1 MNQSFRHNEILDIAR
16 RDGRVTVEGL
26 AEHFAVTQQTI
37 RRDLGELADA
47 GRLERVHGGAML
59 PSGTTNIGY
68 EDRRILHE
76 AEKTRIARACA
87 ARIPEDVSVF
97 INIGTST
104 EAVARH
110 LLHHRNLLVVT
121 NNINVANILAANP
134 DCQVIVTGG
143 VLRRSDGGLI
153 GDLATQTIMQF
164 KFDLAVVGCSA
175 IDQDGDMLDF
185 DIQEV
190 NVSKSI
196 IQQARKSFLVAD
208 HSKFQRTAPGR
219 IASLSEIDTFFTDRP
234 LAGSLRK
241 RCAEWRTEVVTVPD
255 SIVC

>member
-1 MNQSFRHNEILDIAR
+1 MNQSFRHNEILEIAR
-16 RDGRVTVEGL
+16 RDGRVSVDDL
-26 AEHFAVTQQTI
+26 AAQFAVTRQTI
-37 RRDLGELADA
+37 RRDLGELAEA

-68 EDRRILHE
+68 EDRRVLNE
-76 AEKTRIARACA
+76 PEKTRIARACA
-87 ARIPEDVSVF
+87 ERIPADASVF

-104 EAVARH
+104 EAVARQ
-110 LLHHRNLLVVT
+110 LMHHRKLLVVT

-143 VLRRSDGGLI
+143 MLRRSDGGLV

-190 NVSKSI
+190 HVSKSI
-196 IQQARKSFLVAD
+196 VRQARKTFLVAD

-219 IASLSEIDTFFTDRP
+219 IASLSEVDTLFTDRP
-234 LAGSLRK
+234 LAAGLRT
-241 RCAEWRTEVVTVPD
+241 RCAEWGTKVVVTPE